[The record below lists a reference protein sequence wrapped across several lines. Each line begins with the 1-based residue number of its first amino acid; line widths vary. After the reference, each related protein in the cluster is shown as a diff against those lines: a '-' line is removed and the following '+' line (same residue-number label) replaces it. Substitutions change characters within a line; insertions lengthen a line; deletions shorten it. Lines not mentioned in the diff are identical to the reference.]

1 MSEKPTIEDALEWA
15 ENDEEGLRELQR
27 KLSESGRWGSA
38 GENALEILAP
48 AYRKLEKQ
56 LADAKAA
63 LAACREDSAEL
74 LAERGWWKD
83 EPRAGYQ
90 KRYNETAENIV
101 VADSILSPQ

>member
-1 MSEKPTIEDALEWA
+1 MPTDPVEFVRYYNAWRVGGDMDQPEPSTITRMLTELCDLA
-15 ENDEEGLRELQR
+15 EQR
-27 KLSESGRWGSA
+27 
-38 GENALEILAP
+38 
-48 AYRKLEKQ
+48 EKQ

-90 KRYNETAENIV
+90 RRYQETVENIV